1 MMGKHTKRA
10 LDAAIDELR
19 RDGYMV
25 LIVMLDQKSDPNKPM
40 GSGVEVLC
48 SETNDPKLLGAMLQT
63 TLEQLTGQGAADRR
77 IN

>member
-10 LDAAIDELR
+10 LDAAIGELR

>member
-10 LDAAIDELR
+10 LDAAIDELK